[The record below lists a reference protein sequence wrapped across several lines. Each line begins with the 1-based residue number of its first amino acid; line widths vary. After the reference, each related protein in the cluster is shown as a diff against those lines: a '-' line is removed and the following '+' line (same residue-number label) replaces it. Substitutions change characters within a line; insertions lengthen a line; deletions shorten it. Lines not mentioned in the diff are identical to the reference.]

1 MKRKMSPRWIRKASS
16 IVALVAFFA
25 ALLLACARP
34 AREPPP
40 MGADEYWA
48 SAGPLAQR
56 LAEAIRLFSV
66 NNAAIAQAQ
75 LDPGRYCQSI
85 EALAPDIFDAG
96 RRLVPLRPP
105 VQWRRAHAALI
116 RSSDLLVASV
126 RLTRE
131 FRTTRRMVYLA
142 QVFQQVQQA
151 QQELENAARQ
161 ATDRPEGMALAARLD
176 ELGAVLIDAQATPV
190 YTVLVGP
197 FASAVEARTVAER
210 AGPPA
215 TATDRSPFLVRLAA
229 FDQFGGAQAEADVWQ
244 ERGVPARVEEE
255 SRFSFQVT
263 WVRPARARVWRE
275 PVWQQ
280 PLSFPAMSVA
290 ASDTGD
296 TVIVTAPDGSL
307 QGWSINGVYQWH
319 RKLDV
324 PIHSVAM
331 SGNGER
337 LLLAGY
343 TVSYHAKNGQNLW
356 RAPDNTDGTLIVET
370 QMSQDG
376 TLMAARSAN
385 DSGEGRIFGLGLWG
399 RLWRTRDDVGAQAMW
414 VSPKGDLIA
423 ALSNRNGESFVV
435 VYNPAGERVYQF
447 PVLRNAQRIV
457 LAPGGKHTA
466 ILTSTEVAWYE
477 NDGGKLVWRQ
487 PFRGQVLLPTGDG
500 TRLVAA
506 GRDGIAAFDL
516 SGNRLWLAADWP
528 ITQLVVGG
536 SYLAAVTEGVRVQVY
551 RLDGTLLGEVTP
563 LATVRS
569 LAFAQQGRRLLVLDA
584 EQKLTAWD
592 LPA

>member
-1 MKRKMSPRWIRKASS
+1 
-16 IVALVAFFA
+16 
-25 ALLLACARP
+25 
-34 AREPPP
+34 
-40 MGADEYWA
+40 MGTDEYWGR
-48 SAGPLAQR
+48 AGPLAQR

-66 NNAAIAQAQ
+66 NNAAVAQAQ
-75 LDPGRYCQSI
+75 LDLGRYCQSI
-85 EALAPDIFDAG
+85 EALAPDIFDTG
-96 RRLVPLRPP
+96 RRLVPLQPP
-105 VQWRRAHAALI
+105 ARWRHAHEALI

-126 RLTRE
+126 RLVRE
-131 FRTTRRMVYLA
+131 FRATRRMEHLA
-142 QVFQQVQQA
+142 QTFQQVQQA
-151 QQELENAARQ
+151 QQELEHAARQ
-161 ATDRPEGMALAARLD
+161 AADRPEGTALAARLD
-176 ELGAVLIDAQATPV
+176 ELGAVSIDAQATPV
-190 YTVLVGP
+190 YTVMVGP
-197 FASAVEARTVAER
+197 FASAAEAKAVAER

-215 TATDRSPFLVRLAA
+215 TATEQSPFLVRLAA
-229 FDQFGGAQAEADVWQ
+229 FDQFGAAEEEAEAWRG
-244 ERGVPARVEEE
+244 RGVPARVEEE
-255 SRFSFQVT
+255 QRFSFQVR

-280 PLSFPAMSVA
+280 ALSFPATNVA

-296 TVIVTAPDGSL
+296 VIIVTAPDGSM
-307 QGWSINGVYQWH
+307 QGWSVSGVYQWH

-324 PIHSVAM
+324 PIHSAAM

-356 RAPDNTDGTLIVET
+356 RAPDNTDGALIVET
-370 QMSQDG
+370 QISQDG

-385 DSGEGRIFGLGLWG
+385 DSGEGRIFGLGPWG

-423 ALSNRNGESFVV
+423 ALSNRNGDSFVV

-457 LAPGGKHTA
+457 LAPGGKHTG

-487 PFRGQVLLPTGDG
+487 PFRGQLLLLNGDG

-506 GRDGIAAFDL
+506 GRDGIAVFDPA
-516 SGNRLWLAADWP
+516 GNRLWIAADWP
-528 ITQLVVGG
+528 ITQLALGG
-536 SYLAAVTEGVRVQVY
+536 SSLAAVTEGVRVQVY
-551 RLDGTLLGEVTP
+551 RLDGTVLGEVTP
-563 LATVRS
+563 LTTVRS
-569 LAFAQQGRRLLVLDA
+569 LALAQQGRRLLVLDA